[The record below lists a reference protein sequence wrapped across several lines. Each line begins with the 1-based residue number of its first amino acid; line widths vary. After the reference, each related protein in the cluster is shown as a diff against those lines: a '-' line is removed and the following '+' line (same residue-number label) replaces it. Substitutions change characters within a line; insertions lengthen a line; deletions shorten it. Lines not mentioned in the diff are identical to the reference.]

1 MKRHPCAQGVVRQVF
16 IAVIAPAVALV
27 SFPPFPARAD
37 IATLK
42 NGMVIE
48 GHWSTISTVG
58 ADPLRPAGETGLK
71 QIVVMDTQLTR
82 VFFPTK
88 QLAKEFGAS
97 PAVAMERIVLPGRRI
112 PTSGQRIVVVGMP
125 LRIEP
130 FDEWGY
136 RRFTMAGPRGKTYD
150 IVQGITEITPR
161 WTKVEAIQGIN
172 NFIWTMYIAT
182 SSIPREQLSRI
193 LYRALDPKNPDQ
205 RLRIVRLYLQAERFQ
220 DARIE
225 LEQLLKDFPDLAELQ
240 QQVKVL
246 RQLAAQR
253 LLKEIQLRREA
264 GQHALALMMLKQFPA
279 EGVAGETLLEV
290 RDALQEIAS
299 RLEQGRQVADAVAAQ
314 LAQIEEERLR
324 LDLRPI
330 VEEIRAE
337 LNLNNLGRL
346 ADFQRLADDAS
357 LAASQK
363 LSLAISGW
371 LMGAGAGVDNLQ
383 VSRSLVEVRELVR
396 RYLVSSRQAERDEV
410 LSQLTSLEGATPE
423 YVSKILAHMK
433 PPLPVPGWQPLLPP
447 QEPAPAELPK
457 TATPKAAAAW
467 PAAGS
472 AASCN
477 DASEEQAVQPAP
489 PQAVPDAAG
498 ANVSPPGAAAAPA
511 ADAGP
516 TAIAGLFELTVS
528 TGLSEEPEIRYW
540 VQLPPEY
547 DPYRRYPC
555 IVTLSGAATTPLQQ
569 IDWWA
574 GGYQPASRTR
584 FGQATRHG
592 YIVLAPLWLRP
603 HQTQY
608 EYSAREHAAVLA
620 PLRDACK
627 RFAIDT
633 DRVFLS
639 GHSIGGDAAW
649 DIGLA
654 HPDLWAG
661 VIPIVATAGKYVTH
675 YWRNAEYVPLY
686 FVSGEKDGDKRVR
699 NAIDWD
705 RYLTHSGY
713 DVMIVEY
720 QGRGHESFH
729 DDIQNLFTWMNL
741 HRRNFFPREFSVD
754 ALRPWD
760 NFFWWVETGQPK
772 PANMILPAEW
782 GDGPTP
788 ERTPRPAKT
797 TAKILATNGVL
808 VQSACERVTVWLSP
822 ELVTFNDSLRVTI
835 NNRRQT
841 KIQPSLQ
848 TLLEDVRTRGDRQH
862 PFWAKV
868 EN

>member
-1 MKRHPCAQGVVRQVF
+1 
-16 IAVIAPAVALV
+16 
-27 SFPPFPARAD
+27 
-37 IATLK
+37 
-42 NGMVIE
+42 
-48 GHWSTISTVG
+48 
-58 ADPLRPAGETGLK
+58 
-71 QIVVMDTQLTR
+71 
-82 VFFPTK
+82 
-88 QLAKEFGAS
+88 
-97 PAVAMERIVLPGRRI
+97 
-112 PTSGQRIVVVGMP
+112 
-125 LRIEP
+125 
-130 FDEWGY
+130 
-136 RRFTMAGPRGKTYD
+136 
-150 IVQGITEITPR
+150 
-161 WTKVEAIQGIN
+161 
-172 NFIWTMYIAT
+172 MYIAT

-205 RLRIVRLYLQAERFQ
+205 RLRIVRLYLQAERYQ
-220 DARIE
+220 DARLE
-225 LEQLLKDFPDLAELQ
+225 LEQILKDFPGLAELQ
-240 QQVKVL
+240 QQVKML
-246 RQLAAQR
+246 RQLSAQR
-253 LLKEIQLRREA
+253 LLKEIALRREA
-264 GQHALALMMLKQFPA
+264 GQHALAMTMLRQFPS

-290 RDALQEIAS
+290 RDALAEMES
-299 RLEQGRQVADAVAAQ
+299 RLAAGQRAIDRMNQQ
-314 LAQIEEERLR
+314 LAAIQEDRLR
-324 LDLRPI
+324 AELQPVL
-330 VEEIRAE
+330 EEIRAE
-337 LNLNNLGRL
+337 LSLNTLGRL
-346 ADFQRLADDAS
+346 ADFLRLADDAS
-357 LAASQK
+357 LTPQQK

-371 LMGAGAGVDNLQ
+371 LMGEGAGLDNLS
-383 VSRSLVEVRELVR
+383 VTRSLFAVRQLVR
-396 RYLVSSRQAERDEV
+396 RYLTTSRQAERDEI
-410 LSQLTSLEGATPE
+410 LAQLASLEGATPE
-423 YVSKILAHMK
+423 YVAKIIAHMK
-433 PPLPVPGWQPLLPP
+433 PPLPLPVPMPASLQPA
-447 QEPAPAELPK
+447 EPAPA
-457 TATPKAAAAW
+457 
-467 PAAGS
+467 
-472 AASCN
+472 
-477 DASEEQAVQPAP
+477 AP
-489 PQAVPDAAG
+489 
-498 ANVSPPGAAAAPA
+498 AAAAPPA
-511 ADAGP
+511 ARGAAAEGESGCGDAAGDQPSEQPPPRPAGADQPPGAPPPGP
-516 TAIAGLFELTVS
+516 MAPAAAPPPAGGGGEAAAAGAIPGLIELTVP
-528 TGLSEEPEIRYW
+528 TGLAEEPEVRYW

-574 GGYQPASRTR
+574 GSYQPAAGTR

-592 YIVLAPLWLRP
+592 YLVLAPQWLRP
-603 HQTQY
+603 HQRQY
-608 EYSAREHAAVLA
+608 EYSAREHAAVLV

-699 NAIDWD
+699 NAMDWD

-720 QGRGHESFH
+720 QGRGHEDFH

-760 NFFWWVETGQPK
+760 HFFWWVETAQPR

-788 ERTPRPAKT
+788 EKTPRPAKT
-797 TAKILATNGVL
+797 TAKVLANNGL
-808 VQSACERVTVWLSP
+808 SVQSGWDKVTVWLSP
-822 ELVTFNDSLRVTI
+822 ELVTFNDTLRVTI

>member
-1 MKRHPCAQGVVRQVF
+1 MKRSLCAQGPILQGF
-16 IAVIAPAVALV
+16 AIWVALGIAAV
-27 SFPPFPARAD
+27 DVWAD
-37 IATLK
+37 TATLK

-48 GHWSTISTVG
+48 GFWSTISSVG
-58 ADPLRPAGETGLK
+58 ADPLKPAGETGLK

-88 QLAKEFGAS
+88 QLAKEFGTS

-136 RRFTMAGPRGKTYD
+136 RRYSMAGPRGKTYD

-193 LYRALDPKNPDQ
+193 LYRALDAKNPDQ
-205 RLRIVRLYLQAERFQ
+205 RLRIVRLYLQAERYQ
-220 DARIE
+220 DARLE
-225 LEQLLKDFPDLAELQ
+225 LEQLLKDFPGLAELE

-253 LLKEIQLRREA
+253 LLKEIALRREA
-264 GQHALALMMLKQFPA
+264 GQHALAMTMLRQFPS

-290 RDALQEIAS
+290 RDALAEMES
-299 RLEQGRQVADAVAAQ
+299 RLAAGQQAIDRMGQQ
-314 LAQIEEERLR
+314 LAQIKEDPLR
-324 LDLRPI
+324 AKLRP
-330 VEEIRAE
+330 VLEEIRAE
-337 LNLNNLGRL
+337 LSLNTLGRL
-346 ADFQRLADDAS
+346 ADSLRLADDPS
-357 LAASQK
+357 LTPQQK

-371 LMGAGAGVDNLQ
+371 LMGEGAGLDNLA
-383 VSRSLVEVRELVR
+383 VTGSLLEVRELIR
-396 RYLVSSRQAERDEV
+396 RYLSAPRQAERDEI
-410 LSQLTSLEGATPE
+410 LAQLASLEGATPE
-423 YVSKILAHMK
+423 YVAKIIAHMK
-433 PPLPVPGWQPLLPP
+433 PPLPLPAANP
-447 QEPAPAELPK
+447 PAVEPA
-457 TATPKAAAAW
+457 

-472 AASCN
+472 AAAPPPPPPPPEGQ
-477 DASEEQAVQPAP
+477 ASGCGATAEEQPPPAP
-489 PQAVPDAAG
+489 AG
-498 ANVSPPGAAAAPA
+498 AAAPA
-511 ADAGP
+511 AAASASPTVPPAATPPPAGGGAAAAAQATIP
-516 TAIAGLFELTVS
+516 GLIELTAS
-528 TGLSEEPEIRYW
+528 TGLSEEPEVRYW

-574 GGYQPASRTR
+574 GGYQPAAGTR

-592 YIVLAPLWLRP
+592 YIMLAPQWLRP
-603 HQTQY
+603 HQRQY
-608 EYSAREHAAVLA
+608 EYSAREHASVLV

-699 NAIDWD
+699 NATDWD

-713 DVMIVEY
+713 DVMVVEY
-720 QGRGHESFH
+720 QGRGHEDFH

-760 NFFWWVETGQPK
+760 NFFWWVETAQPR

-788 ERTPRPAKT
+788 EKAPRPAKT
-797 TAKILATNGVL
+797 TAKVLANNGL
-808 VQSACERVTVWLSP
+808 IVQSACDKVTVWLSP
-822 ELVTFNDSLRVTI
+822 ELVTFNDTLRVTI

>member
-1 MKRHPCAQGVVRQVF
+1 MKRSLCAQGIILQGLALCL
-16 IAVIAPAVALV
+16 AVGAAART
-27 SFPPFPARAD
+27 SFAD
-37 IATLK
+37 TATLK

-48 GHWSTISTVG
+48 GFWSTISSVG
-58 ADPLRPAGETGLK
+58 ADPLKPAGETGLK

-88 QLAKEFGAS
+88 QLAKEFGTS

-136 RRFTMAGPRGKTYD
+136 RRYSMAGPRGKTYD

-205 RLRIVRLYLQAERFQ
+205 RLRIVRLYLQAERYQ

-225 LEQLLKDFPDLAELQ
+225 LEQLLKDFPGLGELE

-253 LLKEIQLRREA
+253 LLKEIVLRREA
-264 GQHALALMMLKQFPA
+264 GQHALAMTMLRQFPS

-290 RDALQEIAS
+290 RDTLAEMES
-299 RLEQGRQVADAVAAQ
+299 RLAAGQRAIDRMGQQ
-314 LAQIEEERLR
+314 LAEIPEERTR
-324 LDLRPI
+324 AELRPI
-330 VEEIRAE
+330 LEEIRAE
-337 LNLNNLGRL
+337 LSLNTLGRM
-346 ADFQRLADDAS
+346 ADFLRLADDAS
-357 LAASQK
+357 LKPQQK
-363 LSLAISGW
+363 LALAISGW
-371 LMGAGAGVDNLQ
+371 LMGEGAGLDNL
-383 VSRSLVEVRELVR
+383 VVARSLFEVRELVR
-396 RYLVSSRQAERDEV
+396 QYLTATRQAEREEI
-410 LSQLTSLEGATPE
+410 LSRLTSLEGATPE
-423 YVSKILAHMK
+423 YVAKIVAHMK
-433 PPLPVPGWQPLLPP
+433 PPLPLPVPMAVNP
-447 QEPAPAELPK
+447 
-457 TATPKAAAAW
+457 

-472 AASCN
+472 MPEMPAARPAAAS
-477 DASEEQAVQPAP
+477 P
-489 PQAVPDAAG
+489 
-498 ANVSPPGAAAAPA
+498 AAAAPSGAEGEGGCGADAEQPPAPMPAGAAPPNAPDAAAASAPSPEAGAAPSGTRA
-511 ADAGP
+511 AD
-516 TAIAGLFELTVS
+516 GLIELTVP
-528 TGLSEEPEIRYW
+528 TGLSEEPEVRYW

-574 GGYQPASRTR
+574 GSYQPAARTR

-592 YIVLAPLWLRP
+592 YIVLAPQWLRP
-603 HQTQY
+603 HQRQY
-608 EYSAREHAAVLA
+608 EYSAREHAAVLV

-686 FVSGEKDGDKRVR
+686 FISGEKDGDKRVR
-699 NAIDWD
+699 NATDWD
-705 RYLTHSGY
+705 RYLTHTGY
-713 DVMIVEY
+713 DVMVVEY
-720 QGRGHESFH
+720 QGRGHEDFH

-741 HRRNFFPREFSVD
+741 HRRNFFPREFAVD
-754 ALRPWD
+754 SLRPWD
-760 NFFWWVETGQPK
+760 NFFWWVETAQPR
-772 PANMILPAEW
+772 PANIILPAEW
-782 GDGPTP
+782 GDGPAP
-788 ERTPRPAKT
+788 EKTARPAKT
-797 TAKILATNGVL
+797 TAKVLANNGVS
-808 VQSACERVTVWLSP
+808 VQSACDRVTVWLSP
-822 ELVTFNDSLRVTI
+822 ELVTFNETLRVTI

-868 EN
+868 EQ

>member
-1 MKRHPCAQGVVRQVF
+1 MKRSLCAQGPILQGF
-16 IAVIAPAVALV
+16 AIWVALGIAAV
-27 SFPPFPARAD
+27 DVWAD
-37 IATLK
+37 TATLK

-48 GHWSTISTVG
+48 GFWSTISSVG
-58 ADPLRPAGETGLK
+58 ADPLKPAGETGLK

-88 QLAKEFGAS
+88 QLAKEFGTS

-136 RRFTMAGPRGKTYD
+136 RRYSMAGPRGKTYD

-193 LYRALDPKNPDQ
+193 LYRALDAKNPDQ
-205 RLRIVRLYLQAERFQ
+205 RLRIVRLYLQAERYQ
-220 DARIE
+220 DARLE
-225 LEQLLKDFPDLAELQ
+225 LEQLLKDFPGLAELE

-253 LLKEIQLRREA
+253 LLKEIALRREA
-264 GQHALALMMLKQFPA
+264 GQHALAMTMLRQFPS

-290 RDALQEIAS
+290 RDALAEMES
-299 RLEQGRQVADAVAAQ
+299 RLAAGQQAIDRMGQQ
-314 LAQIEEERLR
+314 LAQIKEDPLR
-324 LDLRPI
+324 AKLRP
-330 VEEIRAE
+330 VLEEIRAE
-337 LNLNNLGRL
+337 LSLNTLGRL
-346 ADFQRLADDAS
+346 ADSLRLADDPS
-357 LAASQK
+357 LTPQQK

-371 LMGAGAGVDNLQ
+371 LMGEGAGLDNLA
-383 VSRSLVEVRELVR
+383 VTGSLLEVRELIR
-396 RYLVSSRQAERDEV
+396 RYLSAPRQAERDEI
-410 LSQLTSLEGATPE
+410 LAQLASLEGATPE
-423 YVSKILAHMK
+423 YVAKIIAHMK
-433 PPLPVPGWQPLLPP
+433 PPLPLPAANP
-447 QEPAPAELPK
+447 PAVEPA
-457 TATPKAAAAW
+457 

-472 AASCN
+472 AAAPPPPPPPPEGQ
-477 DASEEQAVQPAP
+477 ASGCGATAEEQPPPAP
-489 PQAVPDAAG
+489 AG
-498 ANVSPPGAAAAPA
+498 AAAPA
-511 ADAGP
+511 AAASASPTVPPAATPPPAGGGAAAAAQATIP
-516 TAIAGLFELTVS
+516 GLIELTAS
-528 TGLSEEPEIRYW
+528 TGLSEEPEVRYW

-574 GGYQPASRTR
+574 GGYQPAAGTR

-592 YIVLAPLWLRP
+592 YIMLAPQWLRP
-603 HQTQY
+603 HQRQY
-608 EYSAREHAAVLA
+608 EYSAREHASVLV

-699 NAIDWD
+699 NATDWD

-713 DVMIVEY
+713 DVMVVEY
-720 QGRGHESFH
+720 QGRGHEDFH

-760 NFFWWVETGQPK
+760 NFFWWVETAQPR

-788 ERTPRPAKT
+788 EKTPRPAKT
-797 TAKILATNGVL
+797 TAKVLANNGL
-808 VQSACERVTVWLSP
+808 IVQSACDKVTVWLSP
-822 ELVTFNDSLRVTI
+822 ELVTFNDTLRVTI